1 MASVSRKVANQMI
14 VSHMLTALGGS
25 GIRLYLPHEP
35 PPNQRADKAGATP
48 VTKWCKLHRVA
59 MGASQRSGGADE
71 RTLSFTISVGVSDSE
86 LASDLHALDDTLAA
100 VRDAIE
106 DATAAHSDGV
116 HTLQMGEADDDIADA
131 GDAEPNATGVVS
143 VVGSVRRSG

>member
-1 MASVSRKVANQMI
+1 MTSVSRKATNQMI
-14 VSHMLTALGGS
+14 VEHMLGALSGS
-25 GIRLYLPHEP
+25 GIRLYLPGEA
-35 PPNQRADKAGATP
+35 PPNGGPDQAGDTP

-71 RTLSFTISVGVSDSE
+71 RTLSFTISVGVSDAE
-86 LASDLHALDDTLAA
+86 LGDDLHALDDTLAA

-116 HTLQMGEADDDIADA
+116 HTLQMGEADDDILSA
-131 GDAEPNATGVVS
+131 GDAEANATGVVS